1 MNDKTTPQT
10 CIKQYIIIMT
20 DTTVTI
26 LSDIWGT
33 YTGIEELERLN
44 FNHFPTI
51 PWTLKRAQVKVKVLL
66 GCIPN

>member
-1 MNDKTTPQT
+1 MNDKTTLKT
-10 CIKQYIIIMT
+10 CIKQYIIMT

-44 FNHFPTI
+44 FKHFPTI
-51 PWTLKRAQVKVKVLL
+51 PGLISLNKEINFTGELREA
-66 GCIPN
+66 